1 MFFFLKKLVLIL
13 LISNF
18 FSYSFYRSLFFQFSS
33 SIVISHMFCFLFRS
47 FFFPD
52 TFVEVF
58 LSFNFI
64 IQLNFLFCSFD
75 LFFLLLK
82 LFFNSI

>member
-1 MFFFLKKLVLIL
+1 MFFLKLVLIL

-47 FFFPD
+47 LFFFPE